1 MKIDS
6 KKGGRAMEPIY
17 NFRETEMNG
26 GIINFRDYQGKVLL
40 IVNTASKCGLAPQLE
55 SIEKLYNKYRAQGLE
70 VLGLPSNQFHQELDS
85 KDIDEYCKIH
95 YGVTFPMTEMIKVNG
110 NEESPLFTYLKG
122 LSGHKNIKWNYTKF
136 LIEKKGNLIHR
147 YAPVT
152 SPLKIEPKIIDAL
165 NITD

>member
-1 MKIDS
+1 M
-6 KKGGRAMEPIY
+6 GPIY

-85 KDIDEYCKIH
+85 DEETSDFCQMH
-95 YGVTFPMTEMIKVNG
+95 YGVTFPMTRKVIVNG
-110 NEESPLFTYLKG
+110 LDEDPLFTYLKDQ
-122 LSGHKNIKWNYTKF
+122 SGKGRIKWNFTKF
-136 LIEKKGNLIHR
+136 LIDKEGNLLKR
-147 YAPVT
+147 FAPIT
-152 SPLKIEPKIIDAL
+152 KPEKMESLIIDAL
-165 NITD
+165 KK

>member
-1 MKIDS
+1 
-6 KKGGRAMEPIY
+6 MEPIY

-85 KDIDEYCKIH
+85 DEETSDFCQMH
-95 YGVTFPMTEMIKVNG
+95 YGVTFPMTRKVIVNG
-110 NEESPLFTYLKG
+110 LDEDPLFTYLKDQ
-122 LSGHKNIKWNYTKF
+122 SGKGRIKWNFTKF
-136 LIEKKGNLIHR
+136 LIDKEGNLLKR
-147 YAPVT
+147 FAPIT
-152 SPLKIEPKIIDAL
+152 KPEKMEGLIIDAL
-165 NITD
+165 KK